1 MTHPEIVH
9 DDLQAHLPQLQQPLM
24 HRRGGGQRHL
34 LGDLEPQ
41 PSLWDPVGTQPLLD
55 LPREIRPVE
64 LVGRDIDRD
73 VQRDGAG
80 LFQPLKIPAGL
91 LDEQKAQLVEEMIL
105 PRQRDHQGRVKEAGG
120 WMLPP

>member
-1 MTHPEIVH
+1 MKSGRLSWSGVMLTE
-9 DDLQAHLPQLQQPLM
+9 M
-24 HRRGGGQRHL
+24 
-34 LGDLEPQ
+34 
-41 PSLWDPVGTQPLLD
+41 SSGT
-55 LPREIRPVE
+55 
-64 LVGRDIDRD
+64 
-73 VQRDGAG
+73 GAG